1 MDTPLP
7 VLPSDC
13 CAPAV
18 QATCC
23 AATEKAECCGSDAGT
38 GGCGCTPPARPAL
51 DQPVRV
57 AIESAAP

>member
-1 MDTPLP
+1 MSTTKLP

-23 AATEKAECCGSDAGT
+23 AATEKTECCGSDVSA
-38 GGCGCTPPARPAL
+38 GGCGCAAGKQPSDPRDPTPR
-51 DQPVRV
+51 Q
-57 AIESAAP
+57 AP

>member
-1 MDTPLP
+1 MTTTHLP

-23 AATEKAECCGSDAGT
+23 AATEKTECCGSTASS
-38 GGCGCTPPARPAL
+38 GCGCEAGKQPAEPTGATPRPA
-51 DQPVRV
+51 
-57 AIESAAP
+57 S